1 MNFPQKLQLPLFSK
15 LINPQMVRTNNPVL
29 FIMEKIN
36 YLTNLS
42 MLQGGKFT
50 LITTIAFCNSLIC
63 LFNLIMTGLH
73 LQEHMEHWIYCN
85 CSSSMPPLAFSLP
98 TKSIMLPTRW
108 KHWINGLVR
117 VVLVKIKIDGLIR
130 VILHIDSA
138 RVPGIEVMNPNIG
151 QCWRIASEF
160 IVED

>member
-1 MNFPQKLQLPLFSK
+1 MGAWGVYWIIAIIIINMNFAQKLQLPLFSK

-98 TKSIMLPTRW
+98 TKSIMLPTSNFIASSPFHAFVW
-108 KHWINGLVR
+108 LIL
-117 VVLVKIKIDGLIR
+117 LTSALGLILS
-130 VILHIDSA
+130 I
-138 RVPGIEVMNPNIG
+138 
-151 QCWRIASEF
+151 QKW
-160 IVED
+160 